1 MCVSLPTAAFERKKI
16 LVRLSVCLCVC
27 VCVFVVEGG
36 ERIYIHTSKTGPQ
49 DQACNQL
56 NCIAAAVAIAI
67 AREREAGNIRRR
79 GKIMFAAVCRLY
91 LYNMLCAI
99 D

>member
-1 MCVSLPTAAFERKKI
+1 MCLCLPQRLKERKYSY
-16 LVRLSVCLCVC
+16 VCLSVCVC